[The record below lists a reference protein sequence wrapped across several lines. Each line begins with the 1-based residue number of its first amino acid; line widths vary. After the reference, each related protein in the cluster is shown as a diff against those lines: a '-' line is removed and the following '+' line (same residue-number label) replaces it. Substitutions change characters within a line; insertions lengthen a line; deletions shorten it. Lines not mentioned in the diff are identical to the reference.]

1 MAKKRQLVLTRPPA
15 SKGDATVV
23 PLGDRQQVVAT
34 LAKYNTAPDGSKR
47 STGMEVL
54 WGPGMVMEFPAAAD
68 EVNQAMVSVS
78 DDDIAWPVL
87 QRLCKATGWML
98 VDLESGRS
106 FGGA

>member
-1 MAKKRQLVLTRPPA
+1 MAKKRQLVLTRPAA
-15 SKGDATVV
+15 SKGDATIV
-23 PLGDRQQVVAT
+23 PLGSRKEVVT
-34 LAKYNTAPDGSKR
+34 SLAKFNTAPDGSKR
-47 STGMEVL
+47 NTGMEVL